1 MITAASVSCL
11 LLIPNQVQAF
21 EPFSLLTGLISP
33 IACKVIG
40 CKTIREKNG
49 IASSS
54 RNILLSIRE
63 KKIASKIYK
72 MIKTNKER
80 LISYEVSVE
89 SIKKKAYQIG
99 VDKIEYIKIFNIN
112 SFLKPFN
119 KKLNYKIF
127 ISYYLGKT
135 RLIDN
140 F

>member
-1 MITAASVSCL
+1 
-11 LLIPNQVQAF
+11 
-21 EPFSLLTGLISP
+21 
-33 IACKVIG
+33 
-40 CKTIREKNG
+40 
-49 IASSS
+49 
-54 RNILLSIRE
+54 
-63 KKIASKIYK
+63 